1 MGQQQRSVI
10 TTRPNRRGLFL
21 AGACTLSDWWPT
33 PTYVPTERAFSST
46 VLGGGQTRP
55 GARRRPSGGHTRTGA
70 RRRPSGGQTRP
81 GARRRPSGGQTRT
94 GARRRPSGG
103 QTGTGA
109 RRRPNWNWC

>member
-33 PTYVPTERAFSST
+33 PTHVPNEGAFSST

-70 RRRPSGGQTRP
+70 RRRPSGGL
-81 GARRRPSGGQTRT
+81 
-94 GARRRPSGG
+94 
-103 QTGTGA
+103 TGTGA
-109 RRRPNWNWC
+109 RRRPNWDWC